1 MNHAIFNQFNI
12 TLTLLLALTACGPD
26 KVVSRVY
33 ETPGKDGSSCSV
45 ESVEQGALI
54 SCSDGTGAFVA
65 NGRDGAEGEDGADG
79 EDGLDG
85 EPGSFSIVDSVD
97 PCGDDPNHFDEILLV
112 TAGGDYVAYF
122 EDGGKR
128 FLTILECGKT
138 YQTTDKQ
145 ACKFKINEACE
156 YEEI

>member
-1 MNHAIFNQFNI
+1 MKSTKYIVMV
-12 TLTLLLALTACGPD
+12 TLLVGCGTEVNRT
-26 KVVSRVY
+26 KLI
-33 ETPGKDGSSCSV
+33 PGPQGKPGSSCSV

-54 SCSDGTGAFVA
+54 SCSDGTGAFVS
-65 NGRDGAEGEDGADG
+65 NGR
-79 EDGLDG
+79 DGLDG
-85 EPGSFSIVDSVD
+85 EPGSFSIVNSVD

-128 FLTILECGKT
+128 FLTILECGKM
-138 YQTTDKQ
+138 YRTTDKQ
-145 ACKFKINEACE
+145 ACNFKINAACE